1 MLYEEY
7 LITRWKHLYGYRMSK
22 FVSNVFTIFSATLL
36 GQIIGAIASPVLSRL
51 YSPADFGIYQLVFS
65 LVHLIAIVACLSY
78 NGAINLPKKDEDAA
92 SVVVLCTYLI
102 LATACVSAVIL
113 FIFSRSIESV
123 LNAPGISSYLF
134 LVPFA
139 VVATSIAYVL
149 ASWLSRRQAF
159 GTLAQANLSS
169 SVTGKA
175 ASIGLGLFSPS
186 PFGLIFGPIIND
198 ATLIA
203 VSLRKTMADFSLF
216 REVTFTQIRKMA
228 IRYKKFPKFSSLS
241 SLTSVAATQ
250 SVALMLAVSFS
261 PVVVGLYAMTHLII
275 SLPLK
280 LMGNSLASVF
290 YQKACVEKNR
300 TGLIDHVVKSVHSR
314 LVSLGIFV
322 FLILMIIGP
331 ELFGFIL
338 GAQWI
343 TAGVYAQILAPWFF
357 VVFIST
363 PIGSIFN
370 VFEKQGASLGFN
382 IVLLFSRIIAILI
395 GGFYGDPIICMVL
408 LSVTGVISW
417 TWMNM
422 YLLRMGGVPLRGA
435 MYDIFRYSALGL
447 IVASPL
453 LIAKFIS
460 LSSLLVFSTA
470 IVCTAVYYIIIVY
483 QDPELKE
490 GMIHFLQNIIP
501 KKDGRF

>member
-1 MLYEEY
+1 
-7 LITRWKHLYGYRMSK
+7 MSK

-36 GQIIGAIASPVLSRL
+36 GQIIGAVASPVLSRL

-65 LVHLIAIVACLSY
+65 IVHLIAIIACLSY
-78 NGAINLPKKDEDAA
+78 NGAINLPKQDEDAA
-92 SVVVLCTYLI
+92 SIVILCLYLI
-102 LATACVSAVIL
+102 IATACISAVIL
-113 FIFSRSIESV
+113 FIFSLSIESV
-123 LNAPGISSYLF
+123 LNAPGMSSYLF

-139 VVATSIAYVL
+139 VVASSVAAVF
-149 ASWLSRRQAF
+149 ASWLSRRQQF

-169 SVTGKA
+169 SVTGKT

-186 PFGLIFGPIIND
+186 PFGLIFGPIVND

-203 VSLRKTMADFSLF
+203 VSLRKIPADFSLF
-216 REVTFTQIRKMA
+216 REVTFTKIREMA
-228 IRYKKFPKFSSLS
+228 IRYKKFPQFSSLS
-241 SLTSVAATQ
+241 ALTSVAATQ

-275 SLPLK
+275 TLPLK

-290 YQKACVEKNR
+290 YQKACAEKNR
-300 TGLIDHVVKSVHSR
+300 TGMIDHVVKSVHSR
-314 LVSLGIFV
+314 LVSIGIFI

-338 GAQWI
+338 GDQWI

-395 GGFYGDPIICMVL
+395 GGFFGDPIICMVL
-408 LSVTGVISW
+408 LSVSGVACW

-422 YLLRMGGVPLRGA
+422 YLLRMGGVPIRGA
-435 MYDIFRYSALGL
+435 MNEIVRYVVLGL
-447 IVASPL
+447 IVVLPVI
-453 LIAKFIS
+453 IAKFLS
-460 LSSLLVFSTA
+460 LTTFLIFCTA
-470 IVCTAVYYIIIVY
+470 IVTSAVYYLIIVH
-483 QDPELKE
+483 QDPQLKE
-490 GMIHFLQNIIP
+490 GMIQFLRKIIP
-501 KKDGRF
+501 KKSGRS